1 MSISESISDVEL
13 THTFEQWRSKTN
25 QLITVID
32 ESSDDNPAGNLI
44 SANSIGGLEI
54 NTISGNIVTGAN
66 VTGTRLLFSGS
77 PEVNFTGA
85 TVTDLG
91 TAAKFALVEDSGAT
105 ITGTTPDSK
114 IERCQ
119 INEVEINLNGKNV
132 VLSTAHPCKF
142 PEAIQ
147 KAINVNSELPSELN
161 YILNEKENFV
171 VIQNN
176 IEKVKEYILS
186 KLI

>member
-1 MSISESISDVEL
+1 MIIDP
-13 THTFEQWRSKTN
+13 HTA
-25 QLITVID
+25 V
-32 ESSDDNPAGNLI
+32 
-44 SANSIGGLEI
+44 GL
-54 NTISGNIVTGAN
+54 
-66 VTGTRLLFSGS
+66 R
-77 PEVNFTGA
+77 
-85 TVTDLG
+85 
-91 TAAKFALVEDSGAT
+91 ALE
-105 ITGTTPDSK
+105 K
-114 IERCQ
+114 
-119 INEVEINLNGKNV
+119 INLNGKNV